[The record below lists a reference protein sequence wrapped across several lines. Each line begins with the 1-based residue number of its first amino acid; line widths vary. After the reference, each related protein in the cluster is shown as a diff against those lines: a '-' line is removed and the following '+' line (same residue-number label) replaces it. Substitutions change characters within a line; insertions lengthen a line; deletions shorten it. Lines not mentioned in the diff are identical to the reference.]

1 MTQGFLS
8 RVRFTPATTRRLMN
22 FWPPFRGAGIRVTHI
37 GADWREVRVELRQR
51 LLNRNYVG
59 VHFGGSIFS
68 MTDPFHMLMMM
79 HNLGRD
85 FIVWDKAGSVRFLK
99 PGRGTL
105 QARFVLTQQMVDE
118 ALAAASDG
126 ARHEPTYSVE
136 VTNGE
141 GEVVARVEKT
151 LHIRRANA
159 LPAQKVAA

>member
-8 RVRFTPATTRRLMN
+8 RIRFTPATTRRLMN
-22 FWPPFRGAGIRVTHI
+22 LWPPFRGAGIRVTHI
-37 GADWREVRVELRQR
+37 GPDWREVRVELRQR

-105 QARFVLTQQMVDE
+105 QARFLLTQQMVDE
-118 ALAAASDG
+118 ARTAAVEG

-136 VTNGE
+136 VTNRE

-151 LHIRRANA
+151 LHIRRADA
-159 LPAQKVAA
+159 PHLKKAA